1 MRLLVFTLLAG
12 LAGTTA
18 AVACPAMNMSQGAT
32 NLGAGQLASPMNVM
46 LSAGGEN
53 RLDQCGLG
61 MLGFGQFRSAPDY
74 SFVVEAGF
82 PQDVVLAVTSDCDAA
97 MLVNTADG
105 QWHFNDD
112 ANGNLDPRLTIPAGA
127 ALEGQVDVWLGTFA
141 GGDCAA
147 SLTLAQADAA
157 PPVSAPSTGPAPGA
171 NVATTMPPPLPGTPA
186 PIVPQPQ
193 MPQTVQTPQPVP
205 VPVPV
210 PAPAPAPMPVPVAI
224 CPNPNMVGP
233 SLTLV
238 GAQLLQPQAYMATVG
253 GPHDLSGCP
262 GIDAWGSAT
271 EAPSFT
277 LYLSQMAGFQLTT
290 DIASDCDPT
299 LLMRDAF
306 GQWHFNDDTNGL
318 QPQLVVDGASL
329 NGKVDI
335 WVGGFGSSAC
345 QGTITFRTA
354 STMPQGGGM
363 MMGGCPNPSMQ
374 GVPVSTTG
382 SALYSPTDYF
392 TTASGSQQLSAC
404 GLPVFSTGY
413 FNAQPNFSFFL
424 SGMQEY
430 GRLEIEG
437 EASCD
442 TVLLVRTP
450 DGQWF
455 LDDDSN
461 GNLNPRLDLTNMF
474 MLNGRVDVWVGSYS
488 GTSCPATIE
497 LETWHS

>member
-1 MRLLVFTLLAG
+1 MRLLVFSLLAG

-32 NLGAGQLASPMNVM
+32 NLGAGQLAVPTSVA

-61 MLGFGQFRSAPDY
+61 MLGFGQFRSVPDY
-74 SFVVEAGF
+74 SFVLEGGSA
-82 PQDVVLAVTSDCDAA
+82 QDVVLAVTSECDAA
-97 MLVNTADG
+97 MLVNSADG
-105 QWHFNDD
+105 AWHFNDD

-127 ALEGQVDVWLGTFA
+127 ALDGQVDVWVGTFA

-147 SLTLAQADAA
+147 NLTLAQADAA
-157 PPVSAPSTGPAPGA
+157 MPVAPPSTGSVPGA
-171 NVATTMPPPLPGTPA
+171 ALANVMPPPLPGTPA
-186 PIVPQPQ
+186 P
-193 MPQTVQTPQPVP
+193 MTPQPAQTAPQPVPVPMPAP

-210 PAPAPAPMPVPVAI
+210 PAPVPVPVAI

-238 GAQLLQPQAYMATVG
+238 GSQLLQPQAYMATVG
-253 GPHDLSGCP
+253 GPHDLSSCP
-262 GIDAWGSAT
+262 ELGGWGSAT

-277 LYLSQMAGFQLTT
+277 LYMSQMDGFQFTT
-290 DIASDCDPT
+290 DITSDCDPT

-318 QPQLVVDGASL
+318 QPQLVVDGAAL

-335 WVGGFGSSAC
+335 WVGGFGSSSC

-354 STMPQGGGM
+354 SMTMPGGTAMG
-363 MMGGCPNPSMQ
+363 GGCPNPGMQ
-374 GVPVSTTG
+374 GVPVTTTG
-382 SALYSPTDYF
+382 SALYSPTDYV
-392 TTASGSQQLSAC
+392 TTASGSQQLSNC

-488 GTSCPATIE
+488 GASCSATIE
-497 LETWHS
+497 METWHS